1 METVYQTDIGKRRS
15 QNQDRVDV
23 FKNQDRTLVIIA
35 DGVGGNQS
43 GDVAAQT
50 TVAFLGRHFTDSAPK
65 NVKHA
70 KAWFIDQV
78 QLANNLLLK
87 KSAEKH
93 IYRGMGT
100 TMVAAIIFA
109 DSKFVIANIGDSRGY
124 IYHDGLLTQIT
135 NDHSLVNE
143 LVKNGDMSE
152 QAARVSPQNNIIT
165 RAIGVSR
172 EAKADVNAFAFNQG
186 DLLLLCTDGLS
197 KMLDNQELKSVLADE
212 QLDLTGKCQEL
223 IRRANDAGG
232 FDNVTVLI
240 SAKD

>member
-1 METVYQTDIGKRRS
+1 METVYRTDIGKQRS

-43 GDVAAQT
+43 GDIAAQA
-50 TVAFLGRHFTDSAPK
+50 TVDFLGRHFKESAPK

-70 KAWFIDQV
+70 KSWLVDQV

-100 TMVAAIIFA
+100 TMVAAIIFNN
-109 DSKFVIANIGDSRGY
+109 SSFVIANIGDSRGY
-124 IYHDGLLTQIT
+124 IYHQGLFTQIT

-165 RAIGVSR
+165 RAIGVSK
-172 EAKADVNAFAFNQG
+172 EAKADVNAFPFHHG

-197 KMLDNQELKSVLADE
+197 KMVDNQELKAILADDSLT
-212 QLDLTGKCQEL
+212 LDDKCRTL
-223 IRRANDAGG
+223 INRANEAGG

-240 SAKD
+240 SANN